1 MYPAAFD
8 YHAPKNVKEAL
19 GLLGK
24 LKDDAKILAG
34 GHSLIPMMK
43 LRLAQPKHLIDL
55 GKVPGLSGIKADGKA
70 LVIGAMTTHW
80 EGESSSAVK
89 SKLPVL
95 AEVASVIGD
104 PAVRNKGTIGGSLA
118 HADPAAD
125 WPAAMIALGA
135 EMVCEGPKGKRKVG
149 VDQWFLGLMATA
161 LKEREILVQV
171 RVPLLPAGSGA
182 AYMKFPHPAS
192 RFAVVGACAALTL
205 DKQGVCSKAGVGV
218 TVGGRGGGTGPRPP
232 PGRRLPGGADAAGAL
247 HGSAQDRGYRSPRG
261 IRPPYGTPEAA
272 PPARGQAGRA
282 LGGRRPPASRRGR
295 RRRHGPRRLR
305 GSGRAGRAR
314 GALRRE
320 PTAPGWTGELD
331 RRRRRG
337 AQAVDA
343 RGADRARRPAEDA

>member
-24 LKDDAKILAG
+24 LKDDAKVLAG

-55 GKVPGLSGIKADGKA
+55 QKVPGLSGIKADGKA
-70 LVIGAMTTHW
+70 LAIGAMTTHW
-80 EGESSSAVK
+80 EIESSSTVK

-135 EMVCEGPKGKRKVG
+135 ELVCEGPKGKRKVA

-161 LKEREILVQV
+161 LKERELLVQV
-171 RVPLLPAGSGA
+171 RVPLLPASSGA

-192 RFAVVGACAALTL
+192 RFAVVGVCAAVTL
-205 DKQGVCSKAGVGV
+205 DKQGVCVSAGVGV
-218 TVGGRGGGTGPRPP
+218 TGAGTKAVRAKGVEAALK
-232 PGRRLPGGADAAGAL
+232 GKKLDAAA
-247 HGSAQDRGYRSPRG
+247 
-261 IRPPYGTPEAA
+261 IEAA
-272 PPARGQAGRA
+272 AQKAAEGVDVQADLQGSVEYKSHLCRVFAKRA
-282 LGGRRPPASRRGR
+282 ITEAVK
-295 RRRHGPRRLR
+295 
-305 GSGRAGRAR
+305 RAGA
-314 GALRRE
+314 
-320 PTAPGWTGELD
+320 
-331 RRRRRG
+331 
-337 AQAVDA
+337 
-343 RGADRARRPAEDA
+343 

>member
-43 LRLAQPKHLIDL
+43 LRLAQPKNMIDL
-55 GKVPGLSGIKADGKA
+55 RKVPGLSGIKADGKA

-80 EGESSSAVK
+80 EVESSSAVK

-95 AEVASVIGD
+95 AGVIGD

-218 TVGGRGGGTGPRPP
+218 TGAGTRAVRAKGVEAALVGK
-232 PGRRLPGGADAAGAL
+232 RLDAAT
-247 HGSAQDRGYRSPRG
+247 
-261 IRPPYGTPEAA
+261 IEAA
-272 PPARGQAGRA
+272 AQKAADGVDVQADLQGSVEYKSHLCRVFAKRA
-282 LGGRRPPASRRGR
+282 ITEAVR
-295 RRRHGPRRLR
+295 
-305 GSGRAGRAR
+305 RAGA
-314 GALRRE
+314 
-320 PTAPGWTGELD
+320 
-331 RRRRRG
+331 
-337 AQAVDA
+337 
-343 RGADRARRPAEDA
+343 